1 MRFRQRLAAIEVKLG
16 RSTSTPTNNNDI
28 DKKYLVEANGVARAD
43 ININNKTA
51 DKHQQQQQQQH
62 CTFRWPFLA
71 SVILAMSILLTVWCI
86 SVINITPTINNHRSY
101 RPPNNTTNALLAAY
115 EKIMSNEEVI
125 FSPGRNSLVAL
136 MLTDNNKIF
145 CRRSHKKKLLNS
157 DRTLAVIQMLRKGLQ
172 NKSDNSGGSGGAF
185 PILLIESDP
194 NGCEGEGTNDHLGF
208 PRLTWSTP
216 SSNKNNWCAAIG
228 MVSYESW
235 SVFRTKTIPTSS
247 WFSLQNWYSRDWD
260 RTFQYQQ
267 RTYPW
272 STKINKAV
280 WRGSTTGHSLE
291 ANITNLPR
299 GRLVRHGMERPDLID
314 AGFTSFVQYFASM
327 KEELLSKNLTITAK
341 QMQFDDQMNY
351 RAILDIDGNSWS
363 SRFPKILCTN
373 SVAIKVVPKW
383 VEYFYDQ
390 IQPMEHYIPA
400 SLDNLTEVVEYVM
413 DKSNENE
420 MKKIVKAAN
429 LWCQRTN
436 TKDQLPRDMVTQ
448 LFKYVMTVQELYNN
462 TDWQQEWESVKART
476 FRYSDL
482 VECV

>member
-1 MRFRQRLAAIEVKLG
+1 
-16 RSTSTPTNNNDI
+16 
-28 DKKYLVEANGVARAD
+28 
-43 ININNKTA
+43 
-51 DKHQQQQQQQH
+51 
-62 CTFRWPFLA
+62 
-71 SVILAMSILLTVWCI
+71 
-86 SVINITPTINNHRSY
+86 
-101 RPPNNTTNALLAAY
+101 
-115 EKIMSNEEVI
+115 
-125 FSPGRNSLVAL
+125 
-136 MLTDNNKIF
+136 
-145 CRRSHKKKLLNS
+145 
-157 DRTLAVIQMLRKGLQ
+157 
-172 NKSDNSGGSGGAF
+172 
-185 PILLIESDP
+185 
-194 NGCEGEGTNDHLGF
+194 
-208 PRLTWSTP
+208 
-216 SSNKNNWCAAIG
+216 
-228 MVSYESW
+228 
-235 SVFRTKTIPTSS
+235 
-247 WFSLQNWYSRDWD
+247 
-260 RTFQYQQ
+260 
-267 RTYPW
+267 
-272 STKINKAV
+272 
-280 WRGSTTGHSLE
+280 
-291 ANITNLPR
+291 
-299 GRLVRHGMERPDLID
+299 MERPDLID

-341 QMQFDDQMNY
+341 QMQFDDQVNY